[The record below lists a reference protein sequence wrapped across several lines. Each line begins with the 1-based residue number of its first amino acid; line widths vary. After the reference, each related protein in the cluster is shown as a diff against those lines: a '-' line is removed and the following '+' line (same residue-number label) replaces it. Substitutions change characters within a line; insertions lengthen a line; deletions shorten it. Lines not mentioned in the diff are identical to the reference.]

1 MAHGGRGRGKGRMG
15 SAGRPPGTPEKSE
28 GKMEIDP
35 NTGTPVCGVAGSCR
49 KKDAPPL
56 SSPPPPGRTTFF
68 EYDRGSREFEE
79 TMGDIEDGFSV
90 DKSLAENAV
99 ASAHFVYSIITKMH
113 SLYEEERQAAPHKG
127 NGNFAELMK
136 FNTLVREVKTSVS
149 QLADFSIAHE
159 SKSSAGDPPPNSGE
173 FPASDVQASLQRI
186 EQQLDSLRMC
196 SSKSYADIVKE
207 TELSPSPG
215 RAPIP
220 VVGLATASP
229 SVATFRPKK
238 NSEVATFGSNIY
250 QNALVFQNVNQE
262 VPVQERGS
270 FFVTLLNER
279 LRGRL
284 RPVSPGDIIDV
295 TEERKKGSFVVFFCP
310 GFTGVEAILENAF
323 SFSESQKY
331 EEIDR
336 IYVSPLLSPDDIKF
350 MSKARGMAV
359 DICKVVFK
367 DHDWWSNIK
376 IYGVGYKLKMKTTTA
391 VGQGSS
397 TKTTYINLRG
407 FNSPYDPTLKASIQD
422 LVSKVRISTD
432 VEV

>member
-1 MAHGGRGRGKGRMG
+1 
-15 SAGRPPGTPEKSE
+15 
-28 GKMEIDP
+28 
-35 NTGTPVCGVAGSCR
+35 
-49 KKDAPPL
+49 
-56 SSPPPPGRTTFF
+56 
-68 EYDRGSREFEE
+68 
-79 TMGDIEDGFSV
+79 MGDIEDGFSV

-127 NGNFAELMK
+127 NGNLAKLSE
-136 FNTLVREVKTSVS
+136 FNTLVREVKSSVS

-186 EQQLDSLRMC
+186 EQQLDSLRMS

-207 TELSPSPG
+207 TELSPSQG

-359 DICKVVFK
+359 DICKDVFK

-391 VGQGSS
+391 VDQGSS
-397 TKTTYINLRG
+397 TKTTYFNLRG